1 MNTVKA
7 SEVLMREQ
15 AVHRTHMQTNE
26 IVAKQKVL
34 ETYCVNSTGSIM
46 DTQSSVAFI
55 HRYCSKLPGDKYGI
69 LPLHQISVCSL
80 LGRS

>member
-15 AVHRTHMQTNE
+15 AVHRTHMQTNA
-26 IVAKQKVL
+26 IVVKQKVL

-46 DTQSSVAFI
+46 DTQSSVGFI

-69 LPLHQISVCSL
+69 LPLYQLSVCSL
-80 LGRS
+80 LGRR